1 MSSGQ
6 AVNPVGL
13 LWGSG
18 FGGEVINLE
27 GSAASGAG
35 SEAEIEYQV
44 ALDVVGNKT
53 GVGRARSGGVY
64 RDSEAP
70 CGQVYVGDIRAG
82 GR

>member
-13 LWGSG
+13 RRGSG
-18 FGGEVINLE
+18 FGGTVINLE
-27 GSAASGAG
+27 GSAPSAAG
-35 SEAEIEYQV
+35 SEAEIKYQV
-44 ALDVVGNKT
+44 VLEVVGNKA
-53 GVGRARSGGVY
+53 GVGRASQVVY

-70 CGQVYVGDIRAG
+70 CGQVYVGYIRAG